1 MNKQV
6 ASRESDKERSE
17 TKVKGS
23 GEQKRP
29 DEQHKK
35 NFTKEFK
42 RIHKEFT
49 KKSLDKAQLI

>member
-1 MNKQV
+1 M
-6 ASRESDKERSE
+6 RESDKERSE

-23 GEQKRP
+23 GEQERP
-29 DEQHKK
+29 EEQLKK

-49 KKSLDKAQLI
+49 KKNLDKAQLI

>member
-6 ASRESDKERSE
+6 ASRESDKGRSE

-29 DEQHKK
+29 EEQLEK
-35 NFTKEFK
+35 NSAKEFK
-42 RIHKEFT
+42 RIRKEFT

>member
-6 ASRESDKERSE
+6 ASRESDKGRSE

-29 DEQHKK
+29 E
-35 NFTKEFK
+35 E
-42 RIHKEFT
+42 
-49 KKSLDKAQLI
+49 